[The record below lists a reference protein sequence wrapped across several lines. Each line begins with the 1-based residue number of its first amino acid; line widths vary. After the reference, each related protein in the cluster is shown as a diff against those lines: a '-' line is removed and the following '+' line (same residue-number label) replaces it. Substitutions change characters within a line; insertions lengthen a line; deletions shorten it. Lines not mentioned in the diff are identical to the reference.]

1 MPRATESSLSSSP
14 RARKRQ
20 LAPSPSRRL
29 PEPIRWSCL
38 AAFGAWSLE
47 LRGCPA
53 PELCRAQP
61 LALPVRRPF
70 PFPLAGRVARNRI
83 AVWELIHSPHAQT
96 PCHGPR
102 FAANSTPS
110 GTRSREGKEGQ
121 ELGVRCLALPRPEA
135 CSLSLSTSR
144 TGDEAAMRRAL
155 SGGQNGSARS
165 WSSRHSNGEVWFT
178 ISVRMRTRHSHTEG
192 SC

>member
-1 MPRATESSLSSSP
+1 MAESFSAPPIRQAGPLQCMPRATESSLSPPCAQKATCAVAVASASRAHSLELLSS
-14 RARKRQ
+14 
-20 LAPSPSRRL
+20 
-29 PEPIRWSCL
+29 
-38 AAFGAWSLE
+38 FWSLE

-61 LALPVRRPF
+61 LSPVRRPF

-121 ELGVRCLALPRPEA
+121 ELGVSLSRSAAPRSLV
-135 CSLSLSTSR
+135 SLSLHVSDGR
-144 TGDEAAMRRAL
+144 RGRHAA
-155 SGGQNGSARS
+155 
-165 WSSRHSNGEVWFT
+165 SSLGRPEWKREELEFAS
-178 ISVRMRTRHSHTEG
+178 
-192 SC
+192 

>member
-1 MPRATESSLSSSP
+1 MVP
-14 RARKRQ
+14 
-20 LAPSPSRRL
+20 L
-29 PEPIRWSCL
+29 P
-38 AAFGAWSLE
+38 GAWSLE

-61 LALPVRRPF
+61 LSPVRRPF

-102 FAANSTPS
+102 FAANSTPF
-110 GTRSREGKEGQ
+110 GHAIERGEGGPRTGRSLSRS
-121 ELGVRCLALPRPEA
+121 AAPR
-135 CSLSLSTSR
+135 SLVSLSTSR
-144 TGDEAAMRRAL
+144 TGDEAAMQRAL